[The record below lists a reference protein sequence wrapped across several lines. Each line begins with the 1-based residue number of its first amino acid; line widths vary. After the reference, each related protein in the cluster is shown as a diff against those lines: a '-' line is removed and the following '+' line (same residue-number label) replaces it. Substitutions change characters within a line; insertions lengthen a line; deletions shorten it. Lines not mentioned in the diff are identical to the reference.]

1 MIAICNIHVSDR
13 GAGSGNNLT
22 QDVPF
27 SGGNWP
33 PTCTKFLKDDGARLN
48 EPSGSVFDLD
58 MSER

>member
-1 MIAICNIHVSDR
+1 MIAICNIYVSDR
-13 GAGSGNNLT
+13 GAGSSR
-22 QDVPF
+22 DVPF